1 MNNTIEIKNK
11 NCGKPPWYHK
21 PQWRDIKTM
30 FLLHRTSWFSKG
42 VIHGYNLKFHKINGD
57 SPFFHSLWP
66 IPLASWQLH
75 QRHDGP
81 SLRSTSET
89 TRSGNHH
96 ESRGTGP
103 KPSIKITNK
112 GRAFQFL
119 GRVTALEVI
128 GYKSCWNNHSVC
140 ASLPDPQWARSGVQ
154 IFLRLKLRSLY
165 YINCLKQQFI
175 HLER

>member
-42 VIHGYNLKFHKINGD
+42 VTHGYNLKFHKINGD

-96 ESRGTGP
+96 ESRRTFSRT
-103 KPSIKITNK
+103 KAIY
-112 GRAFQFL
+112 Q
-119 GRVTALEVI
+119 
-128 GYKSCWNNHSVC
+128 NHKQRE
-140 ASLPDPQWARSGVQ
+140 SLPILGQNYTLLIRANHFGTVPRAS
-154 IFLRLKLRSLY
+154 
-165 YINCLKQQFI
+165 NCAWGHWI
-175 HLER
+175 

>member
-1 MNNTIEIKNK
+1 MVTIWSFTKSMGI
-11 NCGKPPWYHK
+11 PPSSTVSG
-21 PQWRDIKTM
+21 P
-30 FLLHRTSWFSKG
+30 FLLH
-42 VIHGYNLKFHKINGD
+42 HGSCINVMMV
-57 SPFFHSLWP
+57 L
-66 IPLASWQLH
+66 PLGPRVKRRDRETTMNQG
-75 QRHDGP
+75 GP
-81 SLRSTSET
+81 SL
-89 TRSGNHH
+89 
-96 ESRGTGP
+96 GP

-112 GRAFQFL
+112 GRAFQFWDKTIHFWFEQTILEQFL
-119 GRVTALEVI
+119 GRVTALEVG